1 LELSVEEL
9 FPDLDF
15 GDEEEK
21 EVEEDEAPEVDEKA
35 KIVGGGTYLFFDST
49 VYCAETQQKSK
60 TFTNLST
67 ETKST

>member
-35 KIVGGGTYLFFDST
+35 KIVGGGDLFI
-49 VYCAETQQKSK
+49 
-60 TFTNLST
+60 L
-67 ETKST
+67 